1 MLEVKPLSL
10 LPTPGMRVEITAV
23 DSAKHI
29 AHKLVEEGE
38 TLRDLIVEFDS
49 YCRQSPVC
57 FTARLT
63 VDCQTAAFW
72 IV

>member
-23 DSAKHI
+23 DTAKHI
-29 AHKLVEEGE
+29 AHKFVEHGE
-38 TLRDLIVEFDS
+38 TLRDLVVEFDS
-49 YCRQSPVC
+49 YCRHAPVC
-57 FTARLT
+57 FNARLT
-63 VDCQTAAFW
+63 VDCQTAAVW